1 MFARVEVFALSWVPA
16 CCAAFVAGRSLFS
29 SFLLALLGVISFGL
43 VCAGVLLWCC
53 YLLASGRIFFCVYGC
68 TLITQIYTLLPLLRV
83 LRVYIVHVLRGCMCI
98 YCACFAYCISLFTGI
113 CSLCV

>member
-1 MFARVEVFALSWVPA
+1 MGAR
-16 CCAAFVAGRSLFS
+16 CAAFVGCSFFS
-29 SFLLALLGVISFGL
+29 SFLLALLVVVSFGL
-43 VCAGVLLWCC
+43 VCARVLLWCC
-53 YLLASGRIFFCVYGC
+53 CLLASARIFFCVYGG